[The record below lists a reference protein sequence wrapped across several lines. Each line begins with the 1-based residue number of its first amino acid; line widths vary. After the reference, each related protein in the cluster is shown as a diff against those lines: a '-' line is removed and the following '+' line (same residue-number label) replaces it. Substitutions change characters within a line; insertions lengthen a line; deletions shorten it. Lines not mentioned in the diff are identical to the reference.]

1 MKKCIQSM
9 PFPVKRVLLKI
20 GLDIRN
26 ARLRRRIQ
34 IELLAE
40 RASIARS
47 TLHKIEKGNP
57 GVSMGSYATVL
68 FALGLLDKLAV
79 IADVVTDKVGL
90 DLDEEQLPKRIRY
103 PRNPKT
109 PVTDDAP

>member
-1 MKKCIQSM
+1 MEKPIQNL
-9 PFPVKRVLLKI
+9 PFPVMRTLLKL

-57 GVSMGSYATVL
+57 GVCMGSYATVL
-68 FALGLLDKLAV
+68 FVLGMLDKLAV
-79 IADVVTDKVGL
+79 IADAVTDKVGL
-90 DLDEEQLPKRIRY
+90 DLEEERLPKRIRY
-103 PRNPKT
+103 PRSPKA
-109 PVTDDAP
+109 PVQDDAP